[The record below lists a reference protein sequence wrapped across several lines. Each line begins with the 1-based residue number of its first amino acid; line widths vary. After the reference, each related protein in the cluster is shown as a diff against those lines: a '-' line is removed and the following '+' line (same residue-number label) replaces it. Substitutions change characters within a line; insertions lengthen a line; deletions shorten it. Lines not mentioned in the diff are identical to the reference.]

1 MKYSTIAIAALALNV
16 VCLQPAWAATDN
28 GNPIT
33 KTDLTTPVTSF
44 PTDLVTGA
52 NQTQFANYAWR
63 LFIAATQQTTA
74 TLSNGQGRGVGNG
87 KNNFIDTGTS
97 PGVNNPLVF

>member
-1 MKYSTIAIAALALNV
+1 MKYQKLAIAALIINAA
-16 VCLQPAWAATDN
+16 CLQSSWAATDN
-28 GNPIT
+28 GGSIT

-74 TLSNGQGRGVGNG
+74 SLNS
-87 KNNFIDTGTS
+87 GT
-97 PGVNNPLVF
+97 